1 MEVPHCEMRH
11 LQHFFSPLLYQASF
25 PNRTRGVRFL
35 KREVHRKNQVDK
47 TRFRRFSQDFL

>member
-11 LQHFFSPLLYQASF
+11 LQHFFTPVVSSIFSQS
-25 PNRTRGVRFL
+25 RTRGVRFL

>member
-25 PNRTRGVRFL
+25 PNRTPGVRFL